1 MTGLYYRF
9 ECIRNNRKFYIS
21 LSTLLKNSKL
31 QAILKTKVK
40 MKKTTIICL
49 ILMLSVSVFAYEN
62 HGYDEYEVRYIKEQI
77 TTDITLQQTLREQN
91 AWQNF
96 LANHPHWFVSFNQFN
111 LKPHRAYGEPIEL
124 LSGSSIQDK
133 VMQFIV
139 DELSSFNI
147 PLSDISLLDIRENE
161 KYKYLDF
168 YQTYNGLKVH
178 DSRLYIKT
186 TKDDKLVTFGL
197 DVFSDINLG
206 VLPSI
211 SENDAISN
219 ATYGIANT
227 ISNVTVKTDLKILP
241 VPEHNKYT
249 YHLIYEVEFETTI
262 SVGPAKYLCFVDAN
276 SGKLLMRK
284 NTILYETP
292 PQASV
297 HVESNV
303 YAVQPY
309 IPTTVENLVNLRVYV
324 NGTSYYTD
332 SNGDLSLSANVGS
345 NVYYGL
351 EGRWSKV
358 ETAGSTPSI
367 NTTLGATNN
376 ISFDNDATSQERSAY
391 YHVNVVHDY
400 MKTIFPTFTGLD
412 FAMTTNV
419 DVSGSCNAF
428 YGGGSINF
436 YAQGNDCNSM
446 AKIGDVVYH
455 EYGHGINDYRYG
467 NNGMWN
473 GALGEGYADIWG
485 LSITLNPILGLGMS
499 SVDPTDFVRRY
510 DVDRKV
516 YPQDLTGEVHAD
528 GEIIAGCWWDTYLGF
543 NNMGQMM
550 DLFKDTYDSAPDG
563 SGGTEG
569 IIFTDILLE
578 ALMSDDNDGNIYNGT
593 PNDQIIVDAFAL
605 HGISLLSNANIIHTQ
620 VMMSAPNNDITIN
633 ASIALTYAWAL
644 SNAKVHY
651 KLNNATSWNSI
662 VLSSVGGTNYIGHI
676 PAQPA
681 GTLIAYY
688 ILLEDTYGKHSGIT
702 PMAANLSQY
711 ANVPYFI
718 LNGFEFMGIED
729 FDANVGFWDLGD
741 ASDNA
746 TTGMWIIDEPIGSF
760 SDPMDPSTIVQT
772 DEDHTP
778 NGVECAFTGNA
789 NLFDGIGTN
798 DVDGGHTTLF
808 SPFYDL
814 TSYTNPVFTYYRWY
828 TNNPPSGA
836 NPGADWWQV
845 LVTDDGV
852 NWQYVESNMTS
863 DKSWRRVAFRVND
876 YVNLTN
882 QVRVKFIA
890 SDSTHLGQYLD
901 GGSLIE
907 AAVDDFSLY
916 EEVATTSSL
925 NDQDSENA
933 MRKLIKITDILG
945 REVIP
950 NQNKQTLFYIYDD
963 GTVEKKIVIE

>member
-1 MTGLYYRF
+1 
-9 ECIRNNRKFYIS
+9 
-21 LSTLLKNSKL
+21 
-31 QAILKTKVK
+31 
-40 MKKTTIICL
+40 MKKITIICT
-49 ILMLSVSVFAYEN
+49 ILMLSVSLFAYDN
-62 HGYDEYEVRYIKEQI
+62 HGHDENEIKYIKEQI
-77 TTDITLQQTLREQN
+77 ITDIALQQTLRQQN

-96 LANHPHWFVSFNQFN
+96 LSNHPHWFVNFNQYN

-124 LSGSSIQDK
+124 TNGNSTQQKVLNFIQN
-133 VMQFIV
+133 
-139 DELSSFNI
+139 ELTGFHI
-147 PLSDISLLDIRENE
+147 PFADITLLDIRENE

-168 YQTYNGLKVH
+168 YQTYNGLKIH

-186 TKDDKLVTFGL
+186 TKDDKLVVFGL
-197 DVFSDINLG
+197 DVFSDINLSI
-206 VLPSI
+206 LPTI
-211 SENDAISN
+211 SEQNAISSATSNIANSISN
-219 ATYGIANT
+219 AF
-227 ISNVTVKTDLKILP
+227 VKSDLKILP
-241 VPEHNKYT
+241 IPENNKYV

-262 SVGPAKYLCFVDAN
+262 PVGPAKYLCFVDAN
-276 SGKLLMRK
+276 TGELLMRK
-284 NTILYETP
+284 NTIMFETP
-292 PQASV
+292 PQTSV

-309 IPTTVENLVNLRVYV
+309 VPTTVKDLPNLRVFV

-332 SNGDLSLSANVGS
+332 QNGDLTLSANAGT

-351 EGRWSKV
+351 EGLWSKV
-358 ETAGSTPSI
+358 ETGGSTPSI

-412 FAMTTNV
+412 FTMTTNV
-419 DVSGSCNAF
+419 DVTGSCNAF

-436 YAQGNDCNSM
+436 YAEGNDCSSM

-467 NNGMWN
+467 NSGMWN

-485 LSITLNPILGLGMS
+485 LSITQNPILGLGMS
-499 SVDPTDFVRRY
+499 LSDPNDFVRRY
-510 DVDRKV
+510 DIDKKV
-516 YPQDLTGEVHAD
+516 YPQDIVGEVHAD

-563 SGGTEG
+563 PSGTEG
-569 IIFTDILLE
+569 VIFTDILLE

-620 VMMSAPNNDITIN
+620 PMITNANLDIPIN
-633 ASIALTYAWAL
+633 ASISLTYAWAL
-644 SNAKVHY
+644 SSAKAFY
-651 KLNNATSWNSI
+651 KLNNSTTWNSVSMNNI
-662 VLSSVGGTNYIGHI
+662 GGTNYQGLI
-676 PAQPA
+676 PVQPA

-688 ILLEDTYGKHSGIT
+688 LLLEDSYGKQSGIT
-702 PMAANLSQY
+702 PMAANLTQH
-711 ANVPYFI
+711 ANIPFFI
-718 LNGFEFMGIED
+718 LNGFEYMGIED
-729 FDANVGFWDLGD
+729 FDASMGFWQTGD
-741 ASDNA
+741 PNDNA
-746 TTGMWIIDEPIGSF
+746 TTGLWIVDEPVGSF
-760 SDPMDPSTIVQT
+760 SDPTDPSTIVQA
-772 DEDHTP
+772 DEDHTLS
-778 NGVECAFTGNA
+778 GTDCAFTGNA
-789 NLFDGIGTN
+789 GFLDGIGTN
-798 DVDGGHTTLF
+798 DVDDGHTTLF

-814 TSYTNPVFTYYRWY
+814 SAYTNPAFTYYRWY
-828 TNNPPSGA
+828 TNSPPSGA

-845 LVTDDGV
+845 MVTDDGV
-852 NWQYVESNMTS
+852 NWQYVENNLTS
-863 DKSWRRVAFRVND
+863 DKSWRRFAFRVKD

-890 SDSTHLGQYLD
+890 SDSLRPGQNLD

-916 EEVATTSSL
+916 DEQSTSDIKDLTTT
-925 NDQDSENA
+925 DEN
-933 MRKLIKITDILG
+933 RKLIKITDVLG
-945 REVIP
+945 RETTP
-950 NQNKQTLFYIYDD
+950 QRNMPLFYRYED
-963 GTVEKKIVIE
+963 GTVEKRLIIE

>member
-1 MTGLYYRF
+1 
-9 ECIRNNRKFYIS
+9 
-21 LSTLLKNSKL
+21 
-31 QAILKTKVK
+31 
-40 MKKTTIICL
+40 MKKETIICIML
-49 ILMLSVSVFAYEN
+49 ILSVSVFGYEN
-62 HGYDEYEVRYIKEQI
+62 HGHDEYEVRYIKEQI
-77 TTDITLQQTLREQN
+77 ITDLTLQQTLREQN
-91 AWQNF
+91 AWQHF
-96 LANHPHWFVSFNQFN
+96 LNNHPHWFVNFNQFN
-111 LKPHRAYGEPIEL
+111 LKPHRAYGEPIDL
-124 LSGSSIQDK
+124 LNGNSTVDK
-133 VMQFIV
+133 VIRFIT
-139 DELSSFNI
+139 DELSDFNI
-147 PLSDISLLDIRENE
+147 PLADIFLLDIRENE

-168 YQTYNGLKVH
+168 YQTYSGLKVH
-178 DSRLYIKT
+178 DSRLYVKT

-197 DVFSDINLG
+197 DVFSDINLSI
-206 VLPSI
+206 LPTI
-211 SENDAISN
+211 SENDAINS
-219 ATYGIANT
+219 ATFGIANT
-227 ISNVTVKTDLKILP
+227 FTNAIVKTDLKILP
-241 VPEHNKYT
+241 IPEHNKYT
-249 YHLIYEVEFETTI
+249 YHLIYEVEFETAI
-262 SVGPAKYLCFVDAN
+262 SVGPAKYFCFVDAN
-276 SGKLLMRK
+276 TGELLMRK

-292 PQASV
+292 PSATV
-297 HVESNV
+297 HVESDV
-303 YAVQPY
+303 YTVQPY
-309 IPTTVENLVNLRVYV
+309 IPATVENLVNLRVYV

-332 SNGDLSLSANVGS
+332 QNGDLSLSANVGS

-358 ETAGSTPSI
+358 ETGGSTPSI

-376 ISFDNDATSQERSAY
+376 ISFDNYATSQERSAY
-391 YHVNVVHDY
+391 YHVNVIHDY
-400 MKTIFPTFTGLD
+400 LKTIFPSFTGLD
-412 FAMTTNV
+412 FTMTTNV
-419 DVSGSCNAF
+419 DEAGSCNAF

-436 YAQGNDCNSM
+436 YAEGNDCHSM

-473 GALGEGYADIWG
+473 GALNEGYADIWG
-485 LSITLNPILGLGMS
+485 LAITQNPILGQGMS
-499 SVDPTDFVRRY
+499 LSDPNDFVRRY
-510 DVDRKV
+510 DIDRKV

-550 DLFKDTYDSAPDG
+550 DLFKYTYDGAPDG
-563 SGGTEG
+563 ASGTEG
-569 IIFTDILLE
+569 IIYTDVLLE
-578 ALMSDDNDGNIYNGT
+578 TLMADDNDGNIYNGT

-644 SNAKVHY
+644 SNAKALY
-651 KLNNATSWNSI
+651 KLNNTNIWNSI
-662 VLSSVGGTNYIGHI
+662 PLTSTGGTTYIGQI

-688 ILLEDTYGKHSGIT
+688 ILLEDTYGKQSGIT
-702 PMAANLSQY
+702 PMAANLSQN

-729 FDANVGFWDLGD
+729 FDANTGFWQTGD
-741 ASDNA
+741 PSDNA
-746 TTGMWIIDEPIGSF
+746 TTGMWEIDEPTGSF

-778 NGVECAFTGNA
+778 GFGNEECAFTGNA
-789 NLFDGIGTN
+789 GFLDGIGTN
-798 DVDGGHTTLF
+798 DVDEGHTTLF

-836 NPGADWWQV
+836 EPNADWWDV

-852 NWQYVESNMTS
+852 NWQYVENTLTS

-876 YVNLTN
+876 YVNLTS

-890 SDSTHLGQYLD
+890 SDSANGALS
-901 GGSLIE
+901 GGSLVE

-916 EEVATTSSL
+916 EEVSTSSL
-925 NDQDSENA
+925 NDLTVSDVN
-933 MRKLIKITDILG
+933 RKLIRITDVLG
-945 REVIP
+945 REVDITTI
-950 NQNKQTLFYIYDD
+950 KEETTLFYIYDN
-963 GTVEKKIVIE
+963 GLVEKRITIE

>member
-40 MKKTTIICL
+40 MKKVTIFTL
-49 ILMLSVSVFAYEN
+49 IVIMSVSVYAYDK
-62 HGYDEYEVRYIKEQI
+62 HGTDEYEVRYIKEQI
-77 TTDITLQQTLREQN
+77 SIDITLQQTLREQN

-485 LSITLNPILGLGMS
+485 LSITQNPILGLGMS

>member
-1 MTGLYYRF
+1 
-9 ECIRNNRKFYIS
+9 
-21 LSTLLKNSKL
+21 
-31 QAILKTKVK
+31 

-62 HGYDEYEVRYIKEQI
+62 HGHDEYEVRYIKEQL
-77 TTDITLQQTLREQN
+77 TTDIALQQTLRNQN

-96 LANHPHWFVSFNQFN
+96 LIQHPHWFVNFNEYN

-124 LSGSSIQDK
+124 LIGNTIEDK
-133 VMQFIV
+133 ALQFIQN
-139 DELSSFNI
+139 ELSSFNI
-147 PLSDISLLDIRENE
+147 PVSDLYLLDVRENE

-168 YQTYNGLKVH
+168 KQKYNGLEIH
-178 DSRLYIKT
+178 DSKLYFKT
-186 TKDDKLVTFGL
+186 TQNDELVTFGL
-197 DVFSDINLG
+197 DVFSDINLSTIPTISG
-206 VLPSI
+206 SNAISSAISGIAYSI
-211 SENDAISN
+211 SKVE
-219 ATYGIANT
+219 
-227 ISNVTVKTDLKILP
+227 VKQALKILP
-241 VPEHNKYT
+241 IPKNNKYN

-276 SGKLLMRK
+276 TGELLMRK
-284 NTILYETP
+284 NTILFETP
-292 PQASV
+292 PMATV

-309 IPTTVENLVNLRVYV
+309 VPTTVKDLANLRVFV

-332 SNGDLSLSANVGS
+332 QNGDLTLSANAGS

-351 EGRWSKV
+351 EGLWSKV
-358 ETAGSTPSI
+358 ETSGSTPSI

-400 MKTIFPTFTGLD
+400 MKTIFPTFTSLD
-412 FAMTTNV
+412 NPMTTNV
-419 DVSGSCNAF
+419 DEPGSCNAF

-436 YAQGNDCNSM
+436 YAEGNDCHSM

-467 NNGMWN
+467 NSGMWN
-473 GALGEGYADIWG
+473 GALNEGYADIWG
-485 LSITLNPILGLGMS
+485 LSITQNPILGQGMS
-499 SVDPTDFVRRY
+499 MSDPNDFVRRY
-510 DVDRKV
+510 DIDKKV
-516 YPQDLTGEVHAD
+516 YPQDIVGEVHAD
-528 GEIIAGCWWDTYLGF
+528 GEIIAGCFWDTYLGF

-550 DLFKDTYDSAPDG
+550 DLFKYTYDGAPDG
-563 SGGTEG
+563 AAGTEG
-569 IIFTDILLE
+569 IIYTDVLLE
-578 ALMSDDNDGNIYNGT
+578 TLMADDNDGNIYNGT

-620 VMMSAPNNDITIN
+620 VMMAVPNNDITIN
-633 ASIALTYAWAL
+633 VSIALTYAWAL
-644 SNAKVHY
+644 SSAKAFY
-651 KLNNATSWNSI
+651 KLNNTATWNSI
-662 VLSSVGGTNYIGHI
+662 VLNNVGGTNYQGVI

-688 ILLEDTYGKHSGIT
+688 LLLEDSYGKHSGIT

-729 FDANVGFWDLGD
+729 FDANVGFWQLGD
-741 ASDNA
+741 ANDNA
-746 TTGMWIIDEPIGSF
+746 TTGMWEIDEPTGSF
-760 SDPMDPSTIVQT
+760 SDPTDPSTIVQT

-778 NGVECAFTGNA
+778 GSGNDECAFTGNA
-789 NLFDGIGTN
+789 GLLDGIGTN
-798 DVDGGHTTLF
+798 DVDDGHTTLF

-814 TSYTNPVFTYYRWY
+814 TPYSNPVFTYYRWY

-845 LVTDDGV
+845 MITDDGV
-852 NWQYVESNMTS
+852 NWQYVENNMTS
-863 DKSWRRVAFRVND
+863 DKSWRRFAFRVND

-890 SDSTHLGQYLD
+890 SDSTHLGQNLD

-916 EEVATTSSL
+916 EEVFTSSL
-925 NDQDSENA
+925 NNMDSKNA
-933 MRKLIKITDILG
+933 IRKLIKITDILG
-945 REVIP
+945 REVDIT
-950 NQNKQTLFYIYDD
+950 KIKEETTLLYIYDN
-963 GTVEKKIVIE
+963 GTVEKRIVIE

>member
-1 MTGLYYRF
+1 
-9 ECIRNNRKFYIS
+9 
-21 LSTLLKNSKL
+21 
-31 QAILKTKVK
+31 
-40 MKKTTIICL
+40 
-49 ILMLSVSVFAYEN
+49 
-62 HGYDEYEVRYIKEQI
+62 
-77 TTDITLQQTLREQN
+77 
-91 AWQNF
+91 
-96 LANHPHWFVSFNQFN
+96 
-111 LKPHRAYGEPIEL
+111 
-124 LSGSSIQDK
+124 
-133 VMQFIV
+133 
-139 DELSSFNI
+139 
-147 PLSDISLLDIRENE
+147 
-161 KYKYLDF
+161 
-168 YQTYNGLKVH
+168 
-178 DSRLYIKT
+178 
-186 TKDDKLVTFGL
+186 
-197 DVFSDINLG
+197 
-206 VLPSI
+206 
-211 SENDAISN
+211 
-219 ATYGIANT
+219 
-227 ISNVTVKTDLKILP
+227 
-241 VPEHNKYT
+241 
-249 YHLIYEVEFETTI
+249 
-262 SVGPAKYLCFVDAN
+262 
-276 SGKLLMRK
+276 
-284 NTILYETP
+284 
-292 PQASV
+292 
-297 HVESNV
+297 
-303 YAVQPY
+303 
-309 IPTTVENLVNLRVYV
+309 
-324 NGTSYYTD
+324 
-332 SNGDLSLSANVGS
+332 
-345 NVYYGL
+345 
-351 EGRWSKV
+351 
-358 ETAGSTPSI
+358 
-367 NTTLGATNN
+367 
-376 ISFDNDATSQERSAY
+376 
-391 YHVNVVHDY
+391 
-400 MKTIFPTFTGLD
+400 
-412 FAMTTNV
+412 
-419 DVSGSCNAF
+419 
-428 YGGGSINF
+428 
-436 YAQGNDCNSM
+436 
-446 AKIGDVVYH
+446 
-455 EYGHGINDYRYG
+455 
-467 NNGMWN
+467 
-473 GALGEGYADIWG
+473 
-485 LSITLNPILGLGMS
+485 MS

-644 SNAKVHY
+644 SNAKVNY

-760 SDPMDPSTIVQT
+760 RDPMDPSTIVQT

-845 LVTDDGV
+845 LVTDDGL

>member
-1 MTGLYYRF
+1 M
-9 ECIRNNRKFYIS
+9 
-21 LSTLLKNSKL
+21 LKNSKL
-31 QAILKTKVK
+31 QAILKTKIK
-40 MKKTTIICL
+40 MKKTTIVCL

-161 KYKYLDF
+161 KYKYIDF

-309 IPTTVENLVNLRVYV
+309 IPTTVENLINLRVYV

-746 TTGMWIIDEPIGSF
+746 TTGMWEIDEPTGSF